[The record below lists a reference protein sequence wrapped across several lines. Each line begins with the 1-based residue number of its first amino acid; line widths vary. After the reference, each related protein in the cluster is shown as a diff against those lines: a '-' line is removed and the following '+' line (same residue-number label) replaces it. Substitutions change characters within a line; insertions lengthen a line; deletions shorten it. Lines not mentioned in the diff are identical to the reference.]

1 MCKANKKQSKGGRL
15 QDSVGCSV
23 PHCEATWCDRER
35 KATCALR
42 KYYIYEVARLR
53 KNRDAIAK
61 YNGAAAAER
70 YASRTF
76 FWGRYKHNAVVDGQ
90 EIVQRRAHV
99 FRNAS

>member
-1 MCKANKKQSKGGRL
+1 MCKANKKQSKGDKL

-42 KYYIYEVARLR
+42 KYYIHEVVRLR
-53 KNRDAIAK
+53 QNRDAIAK
-61 YNGAAAAER
+61 YNGAATAER

-76 FWGRYKHNAVVDGQ
+76 YWGRYKHNAVENGQ
-90 EIVQRRAHV
+90 PAMKRRCYV